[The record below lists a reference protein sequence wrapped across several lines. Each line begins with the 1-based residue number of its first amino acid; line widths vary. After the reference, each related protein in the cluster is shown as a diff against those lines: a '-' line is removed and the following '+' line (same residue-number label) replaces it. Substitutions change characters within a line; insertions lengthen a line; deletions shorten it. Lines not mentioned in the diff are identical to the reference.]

1 LCKGPFQL
9 DHNMPFLPKEGVGV
23 LWAKNFREA
32 QPVCSDRAQRTW
44 FATLDNQALST
55 NPV

>member
-1 LCKGPFQL
+1 
-9 DHNMPFLPKEGVGV
+9 MPFLPKEGVGV